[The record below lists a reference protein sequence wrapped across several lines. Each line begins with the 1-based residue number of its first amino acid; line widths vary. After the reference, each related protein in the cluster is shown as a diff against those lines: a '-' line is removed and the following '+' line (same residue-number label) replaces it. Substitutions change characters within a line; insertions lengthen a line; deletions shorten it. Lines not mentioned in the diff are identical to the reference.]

1 MTRILLEVPHD
12 KDLSLLLALLDRLE
26 VRIINKTFEKDQSM
40 PEKED
45 LAFLMKGLPARKDF
59 NDFLRDF
66 ELSRE
71 DRVLPGREN

>member
-40 PEKED
+40 LEKED

-59 NDFLRDF
+59 NDYVHDF

-71 DRVLPGREN
+71 DRALPGREY

>member
-26 VRIINKTFEKDQSM
+26 VRIINKTFEKDQSI

-59 NDFLRDF
+59 NDFVHDF

-71 DRVLPGREN
+71 DRVLPGREH